1 MVCVYG
7 STLVGT
13 EGLRI
18 SVEVDAGRGLPCFQ
32 IVGSGD
38 RVIRESRDRIRAAFR
53 RTGLEFPP
61 GRVTVNL
68 APSDQPKT
76 GSALDLPIA
85 VAIASTRMD
94 LPQEWLTQTL
104 FLGELGLDGAL
115 HALRGTLALLSAGE
129 DLRNPQIRQAV
140 VPLPNL
146 GEALYYPEL
155 RSHGAEDLGTVIA
168 WLRGEIELH
177 SEPLEAP
184 REVPRAQLD
193 LADLRGQPRA
203 RRALEIAATGGHNL
217 LLFGPPGSGK
227 TLLARNLPQILP
239 KLSTRAAL
247 EASRIHSIAGTL
259 RGRPQL
265 DAPPFR
271 APHHSIS
278 DAGMIGGGQP
288 LRPGEISL
296 AHNGVL
302 FLDELPEFR
311 RNTLEALRQPLE
323 EGMVQVV
330 RAHGAISVP
339 ARFQLVAAMN
349 PCPCGYAGDPAM
361 ECRCDDGTV
370 ARYQNRVSGPLLDRI
385 ELSVEVQRVSWQE
398 QRQAGEPSAAVAARV
413 AAAAEAARRAGST
426 DEPLEAAAN
435 TLLQRAVD
443 KLGLSMRGL
452 RRSVA
457 LGRTIAALDP
467 NHENGVPIAQLHI
480 AEALSYRGVGGGY
493 RDRAGR

>member
-1 MVCVYG
+1 M
-7 STLVGT
+7 
-13 EGLRI
+13 
-18 SVEVDAGRGLPCFQ
+18 
-32 IVGSGD
+32 
-38 RVIRESRDRIRAAFR
+38 IREI
-53 RTGLEFPP
+53 
-61 GRVTVNL
+61 
-68 APSDQPKT
+68 
-76 GSALDLPIA
+76 
-85 VAIASTRMD
+85 
-94 LPQEWLTQTL
+94 
-104 FLGELGLDGAL
+104 
-115 HALRGTLALLSAGE
+115 
-129 DLRNPQIRQAV
+129 
-140 VPLPNL
+140 
-146 GEALYYPEL
+146 EA
-155 RSHGAEDLGTVIA
+155 R
-168 WLRGEIELH
+168 
-177 SEPLEAP
+177 
-184 REVPRAQLD
+184 REVPRTQLD

-203 RRALEIAATGGHNL
+203 RRALEIAATGAHNL

-239 KLSTRAAL
+239 KLSARAAL
-247 EASRIHSIAGTL
+247 EASRIHSVAGTL

-323 EGMVQVV
+323 EGVVQVV
-330 RAHGAISVP
+330 RAHGAISIP

-349 PCPCGYAGDPAM
+349 PCPCGYAGDPAT
-361 ECRCDDGTV
+361 ECRCDEGAV

-398 QRQAGEPSAAVAARV
+398 QRQAGEPSAAVSARV
-413 AAAAEAARRAGST
+413 AAASEATRRRGGA

-435 TLLQRAVD
+435 ALLQRAVD

-467 NHENGVPIAQLHI
+467 DHENGAPIARTHI
-480 AEALSYRGVGGGY
+480 AEALSYRGYGGSGGGY
-493 RDRAGR
+493 RDRTGR